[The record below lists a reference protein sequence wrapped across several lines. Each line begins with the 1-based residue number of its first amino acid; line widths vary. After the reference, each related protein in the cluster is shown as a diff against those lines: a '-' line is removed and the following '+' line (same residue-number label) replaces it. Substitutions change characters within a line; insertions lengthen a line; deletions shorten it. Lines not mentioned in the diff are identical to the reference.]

1 MTTDEKLKLM
11 AETVKPIIQLLDKRM
26 NNKMEALKAYDGPI
40 NHADAEIKRMREI
53 EAMKLRHEVD
63 VLRDLK
69 DIVQA
74 MYPNL

>member
-11 AETVKPIIQLLDKRM
+11 AEVVKPIIQLLDKRM

-40 NHADAEIKRMREI
+40 NVSDAEIKRMREI
-53 EAMKLRHEVD
+53 EAIKLRHEVD